1 MNAAKYTTQRL
12 PSFAAVLLAF
22 AAALPA
28 VAAENP
34 AIRIEDGTVE
44 PLAGRDYSMRI
55 DVAASRFERYDA
67 ASDRVELIDFD
78 ARGARTLA
86 PGLWLAVPQPGSAA
100 VALLPL
106 GTNPSAAA
114 ANVAIL
120 DLPAAVVARIRD
132 DGGVIYV
139 DGGGRV
145 AAATRDADARVAEAT
160 PGVR

>member
-12 PSFAAVLLAF
+12 PSLVAVLLAF

-28 VAAENP
+28 AAAENP
-34 AIRIEDGTVE
+34 AIRIEDGAVE

-67 ASDRVELIDFD
+67 ASGRVELTDFD
-78 ARGARTLA
+78 TRGARTLA

-106 GTNPSAAA
+106 GANPSAVAS
-114 ANVAIL
+114 NVAIL
-120 DLPAAVVARIRD
+120 ELPAVVAARIHD

-139 DGGGRV
+139 D
-145 AAATRDADARVAEAT
+145 ADARVAAA
-160 PGVR
+160 GLGAR